1 MTDQTVGNV
10 GIQPAEAPRRSRAIF
25 RHSVWVRL
33 THWVW
38 VVSFVIL
45 FMSGLQIFN
54 AHPSLNFGNTTTFD
68 PNATGAG
75 RLILD
80 IDNDG
85 SKGVTSVLGHTF
97 DTTGVLGVSQGPDGA
112 SARAF
117 PSWLTLPAVQ
127 DLATGRKWHFL
138 FAWILAADGL
148 IYLIYGLVSG
158 HIARD
163 LIPRLRD
170 YRSIPHDI
178 MTHLKLRFSHG
189 ADAPQYNAL
198 QKITYAVILFIVLP
212 VLVLAGLEMSPGM
225 DALLP
230 WLRYAFGGRQ
240 SARTIHFL
248 MAWTLVAFV
257 LVHVVMVVVSGLFN
271 NMRSMITGRAA
282 VNEDPT
288 S

>member
-1 MTDQTVGNV
+1 MTDQIVASHET
-10 GIQPAEAPRRSRAIF
+10 EAVELRGSRTIV
-25 RHSVWVRL
+25 RHSLWVRI
-33 THWVW
+33 THWIW
-38 VVSFVIL
+38 VVSLVIL

-68 PNATGAG
+68 TNATGAG
-75 RLILD
+75 RLILN

-85 SKGVTSVLGHTF
+85 SKGVTSILGHSF
-97 DTTGVLGVSQGPDGA
+97 DTTGVLGVSQGPDGL

-127 DLATGRKWHFL
+127 DLATGRHWHLL

-148 IYLIYGLVSG
+148 IYLVYGLVSG

-163 LIPRLRD
+163 LIPRLRE

-178 MTHLKLRFSHG
+178 VTHLKLRFSHG

-212 VLVLAGLEMSPGM
+212 LLVLAGLEMSPGI

-230 WLRYAFGGRQ
+230 WLRYLLGGRQ

-257 LVHVVMVVVSGLFN
+257 VLHVVMVVVSGLFN

-282 VNEDPT
+282 INEDAT